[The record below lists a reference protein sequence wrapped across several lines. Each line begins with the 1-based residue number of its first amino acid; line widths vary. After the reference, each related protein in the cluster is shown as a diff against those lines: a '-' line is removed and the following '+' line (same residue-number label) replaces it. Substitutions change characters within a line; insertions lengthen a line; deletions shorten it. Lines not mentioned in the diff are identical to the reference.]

1 MEINLKNFIFF
12 VISISFFLLSQIFL
26 LVQGIENYKFFKF
39 DDEKIIVEKTL
50 FEQFSQEVYESIN
63 TPFSTYEITS
73 VCDITRQIRFPLYL
87 NTYYDCRNI
96 YSSELK
102 KECKNNIISN
112 NTDCTPGISNTN
124 YNYNVKYEDRINYDV
139 RIKYCQYFSR
149 FTQKISKIYN
159 YYFCRDNN
167 LFTYEDLLFKSVPLY
182 DLNGGI
188 NSCPNGK
195 KCGILDT
202 KKNILCLPYNY
213 DCPYNDL
220 NIQSGKDIDI
230 NTIPINDTFYL
241 KYSNSIDKNIL
252 SSFIISEN
260 QPMNHEWDI
269 YVRET
274 YEDTNEEDI
283 IKRRRLNTKDFELV
297 GDKDDNSYEKLNI
310 SSKVKEILESN
321 NMNSNIQ
328 ASLKNKNQNQSLNI
342 YARNYIGFKN
352 YEELLDFKKNFNEKD
367 PKDNPLYK
375 LASSGHNPLITIIFS
390 SVFFVLGIVLLILGI
405 RKCKSKIDNKKLI
418 LIVRVVNCIFFIVEL
433 FIIAFHFVKYPKIHI
448 DMDERMQKVLDL
460 YNDRTFSTQVYRI
473 ISLVFST
480 VSLIFIN
487 IKFSEEENL
496 IHND

>member
-73 VCDITRQIRFPLYL
+73 VCDISRQIRFPLYL

-159 YYFCRDNN
+159 YYFCRDNT
-167 LFTYEDLLFKSVPLY
+167 LFTYEDLLFRSMPLY

-188 NSCPNGK
+188 NSCPN
-195 KCGILDT
+195 
-202 KKNILCLPYNY
+202 
-213 DCPYNDL
+213 
-220 NIQSGKDIDI
+220 
-230 NTIPINDTFYL
+230 PINDTFYL

-310 SSKVKEILESN
+310 NSKVKEILESN

-418 LIVRVVNCIFFIVEL
+418 LIVRVVNCIFFFVEL

>member
-12 VISISFFLLSQIFL
+12 AISISFFLLSQIFL

-63 TPFSTYEITS
+63 TPFSNYIIS
-73 VCDITRQIRFPLYL
+73 SDCDVTKQIRFPLYL
-87 NTYYDCRNI
+87 DTYYDCRNI

-102 KECKNNIISN
+102 KECQNNIVSN
-112 NTDCTPGISNTN
+112 NTYCTPGTSNSN
-124 YNYNVKYEDRINYDV
+124 YDYTVKYEDRLNYDE
-139 RIKYCQYFSR
+139 RIKYCQYFSQ
-149 FTQKISKIYN
+149 FTQKVSKIYN
-159 YYFCRDNN
+159 YYICRIDT

-182 DLNGGI
+182 DLNGEK
-188 NSCPNGK
+188 NTCPSGK
-195 KCGILDT
+195 NCGILDT
-202 KKNILCLPYNY
+202 KNNILCLTGNH

-220 NIQSGKDIDI
+220 NMQKEQED
-230 NTIPINDTFYL
+230 NTIQVNNDFFL
-241 KYSNSIDKNIL
+241 KYSNSIDKNII
-252 SSFIISEN
+252 SSIIISEN

-283 IKRRRLNTKDFELV
+283 IKRRRLNIKDFELV

-310 SSKVKEILESN
+310 NFEVKEILESN

-328 ASLKNKNQNQSLNI
+328 ASLLNKNQNQRLNI

-352 YEELLDFKKNFNEKD
+352 YKELLDFKKIFNEKD

-390 SVFFVLGIVLLILGI
+390 SVFFVLGIVLLIFGI
-405 RKCKSKIDNKKLI
+405 RKCNLKTDNKKLI
-418 LIVRVVNCIFFIVEL
+418 LIILIVTCIFFFVDLI
-433 FIIAFHFVKYPKIHI
+433 IIAFHFVKYPTIHI

-460 YNDRTFSTQVYRI
+460 YNDRTLSTQVYRI
-473 ISLVFST
+473 ISLVFSS
-480 VSLIFIN
+480 VSFIFTF
-487 IKFSEEENL
+487 IKFSEKENL
-496 IHND
+496 IHDD